1 MIQDEEGVLHPKKSR
16 RDPRAAPDV
25 VMVLVRSQLDRLT
38 AGIAARK
45 MAFSEAH
52 LYNFYEATLSG
63 GGLFSICGPFFGA
76 PHAVVG
82 IEKLIALGAERI
94 WVLGWCGALDP
105 NLSIGDI
112 VIPSKAFSEEG
123 TSALYTRGLV
133 EPAAD
138 PYLVSRLEASL
149 EKNQVPALKGP
160 IWTTDGLYRET
171 PSKIRAYRA
180 LGALAVEMELS
191 ALMSVA
197 RFRSVALAALL
208 VVSDE
213 LSPTGWRPGF
223 SDPRLRK
230 ACETAGSVVMEL
242 AGGAG

>member
-138 PYLVSRLEASL
+138 PRSRARYGQRTGFTGKHLPKS
-149 EKNQVPALKGP
+149 GP
-160 IWTTDGLYRET
+160 IGRWGRW
-171 PSKIRAYRA
+171 PSKWN
-180 LGALAVEMELS
+180 
-191 ALMSVA
+191 
-197 RFRSVALAALL
+197 F
-208 VVSDE
+208 
-213 LSPTGWRPGF
+213 
-223 SDPRLRK
+223 LR
-230 ACETAGSVVMEL
+230 
-242 AGGAG
+242 